1 MIERQGERDRDWVRQ
16 GERDRETGRERDRK
30 RDMVKER
37 QGERDRDRVR
47 QGERDRET
55 GRERDMEREVK
66 GRTYGCSIAALC
78 YILCDQCG
86 VVAYYLRV
94 EEEQRP
100 NTARPTP
107 TATPTADTAVWGVCC
122 TSTASA
128 AEQGEHRCMVE
139 CSPDTEQ
146 IGIGM
151 GMGNGQRRTQ

>member
-1 MIERQGERDRDWVRQ
+1 MR
-16 GERDRETGRERDRK
+16 
-30 RDMVKER
+30 ER

-47 QGERDRET
+47 ERQGERET
-55 GRERDMEREVK
+55 GRGRVK

-94 EEEQRP
+94 EEEKRP

-107 TATPTADTAVWGVCC
+107 TPTPTATADTAVWGVCC

-128 AEQGEHRCMVE
+128 AEQGEHSCMVE